1 MFPKNFTESL
11 LLTLLFFHH
20 TCLCMH
26 VESYWE
32 SWVLKDYPDDWCAL
46 LKEVPASPVGSKEG
60 SNYICIGIYSSEFDI
75 TFLKVSTSAY
85 QKFSILIQVA
95 FKLYESQYFVA
106 FGDFSGGFG
115 GVEVNDSIVIEGIE
129 AIHSKGGK
137 AKVAYGGALYD
148 MSSFIH
154 NKYNHIHILVS
165 KLN

>member
-1 MFPKNFTESL
+1 MLTKNFTASL
-11 LLTLLFFHH
+11 LLTLLFSNH

-60 SNYICIGIYSSEFDI
+60 SNYICIGMYSSKFGI
-75 TFLKVSTSAY
+75 TFLKV
-85 QKFSILIQVA
+85 KFSILIQVA
-95 FKLYESQYFVA
+95 FKLYESRYFVA

-115 GVEVNDSIVIEGIE
+115 GVEVNDSVVIEGID
-129 AIHSKGGK
+129 AIHAKGGK

-154 NKYNHIHILVS
+154 NKYNNIYILVS
-165 KLN
+165 NL

>member
-1 MFPKNFTESL
+1 MFTNNLTASL
-11 LLTLLFFHH
+11 LLTLLFSNH

-60 SNYICIGIYSSEFDI
+60 CNYICIGMYCSEFDI
-75 TFLKVSTSAY
+75 TSLKV
-85 QKFSILIQVA
+85 KFSILIQAA
-95 FKLYESQYFVA
+95 FKLYESRYFVA
-106 FGDFSGGFG
+106 FGDFSGGFS

-129 AIHSKGGK
+129 AIHEKGGK

-154 NKYNHIHILVS
+154 NKYNHIYMLVS
-165 KLN
+165 NFLIY